1 MKGVTLHAN
10 CEYPSPTASERLI
23 DEKIFWEKC
32 EASKLDASFFIKS
45 SSRSGHSVTC
55 ESTVWPTPAV
65 QSVMTNATNEMGRRK
80 WGDHE
85 TETRKL
91 TACQ

>member
-32 EASKLDASFFIKS
+32 EASKLDASFFLSKAAQPKWS
-45 SSRSGHSVTC
+45 FSHV
-55 ESTVWPTPAV
+55 
-65 QSVMTNATNEMGRRK
+65 RK
-80 WGDHE
+80 Y
-85 TETRKL
+85 RL
-91 TACQ
+91 AYACCPVVDDECDQ